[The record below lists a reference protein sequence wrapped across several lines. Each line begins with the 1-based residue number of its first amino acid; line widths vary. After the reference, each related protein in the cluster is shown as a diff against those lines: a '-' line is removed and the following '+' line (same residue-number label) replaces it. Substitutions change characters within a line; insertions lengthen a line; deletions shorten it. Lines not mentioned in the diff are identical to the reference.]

1 MFRYLSVGLA
11 AVLAFVGLKMIL
23 EVPLEHYLEQVGIGR
38 HAMIL
43 LSLGV
48 VAGILTVAVVAS
60 IIAGPKEPL
69 EHPPEAIAEKLID
82 EPPQT

>member
-1 MFRYLSVGLA
+1 VGLA

-38 HAMIL
+38 HGMIL
-43 LSLGV
+43 MSLGV

-69 EHPPEAIAEKLID
+69 EHPPEAVAEELTEK
-82 EPPQT
+82 PPQA

>member
-1 MFRYLSVGLA
+1 
-11 AVLAFVGLKMIL
+11 
-23 EVPLEHYLEQVGIGR
+23 
-38 HAMIL
+38 MIL

-69 EHPPEAIAEKLID
+69 EHPPEAVDEKLTQ
-82 EPPQT
+82 EPPQA